1 MQSRESSR
9 YHSLSKALRKE
20 QRKQNPDKE
29 TLKALDMELKKMDA
43 ATPINTTGAGSYQE
57 SLSNSLTKK

>member
-20 QRKQNPDKE
+20 QQKPNPDKE
-29 TLKALDMELKKMDA
+29 TMKALDIELKKIEES
-43 ATPINTTGAGSYQE
+43 TPRDTGGSGYQE